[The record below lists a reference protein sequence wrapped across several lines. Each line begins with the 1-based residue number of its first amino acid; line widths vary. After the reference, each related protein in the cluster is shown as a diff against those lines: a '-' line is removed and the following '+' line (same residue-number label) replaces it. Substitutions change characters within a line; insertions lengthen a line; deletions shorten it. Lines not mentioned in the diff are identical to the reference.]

1 MTNETRRM
9 YAGKMGS
16 YGPTSPEKERIL
28 GKRIRDGDKQALEE
42 LVFSCLPLAINIT
55 KKYLHPDF
63 DDDIVQSAIE
73 GEIEAAKTYDPQK
86 GRFMTYAEPFI
97 KSSVFR
103 FMRKSSAM
111 PTSAYARN
119 KAERLKK
126 ILNDYVQ
133 GKGKQPTLQEL
144 SHLSGWDENSVI
156 ASLRILASLDPERL
170 DSKHAEA
177 VGCGVPL
184 EEIAIRK
191 EAAAHFAALF
201 KTLTEDEK
209 SVVVMRIFNTE
220 KSFSSIGEKLGISGQ
235 SAERLMVKALRKFSS
250 TEPE

>member
-28 GKRIRDGDKQALEE
+28 GQRIRDGDKQALEE

-55 KKYLHPDF
+55 KKYLRPDF

-73 GEIEAAKTYDPQK
+73 GEIEAAKTYDPKK

-103 FMRKSSAM
+103 FMRKSSSM

-119 KAERLKK
+119 KATRLKK

-133 GKGKQPTLQEL
+133 VKGKQPTLQEL
-144 SHLSGWDENSVI
+144 SQLSGWNKNSVI

-191 EAAAHFAALF
+191 ETAAHFAALF

-220 KSFSSIGEKLGISGQ
+220 TSFSSIGKKLGISGQ
-235 SAERLMVKALRKFSS
+235 SAERLMAKALEKFSS
-250 TEPE
+250 TEPK